1 MKEFIDKL
9 IERLE
14 EIKAKAKPWDFG
26 GVCLAIEIVNEL
38 AEEYKDKRSTVER
51 LAIANTLID
60 SVRQELKNDLLTTA
74 LDKCMVDIT
83 ACIDLLGIQKG
94 D

>member
-1 MKEFIDKL
+1 MEYCDKCGY
-9 IERLE
+9 
-14 EIKAKAKPWDFG
+14 IKQQCECDKAEDIK
-26 GVCLAIEIVNEL
+26 L
-38 AEEYKDKRSTVER
+38 YKRSTVER

-60 SVRQELKNDLLTTA
+60 GVRQELKNDLLTTA

-83 ACIDLLGIQKG
+83 ACIDLLGIPKG

>member
-1 MKEFIDKL
+1 MASIRSRIGEGMA
-9 IERLE
+9 E
-14 EIKAKAKPWDFG
+14 EI
-26 GVCLAIEIVNEL
+26 EL
-38 AEEYKDKRSTVER
+38 IKRSTVER

-83 ACIDLLGIQKG
+83 ACIDLLDREKG
-94 D
+94 R